1 MPTTTHYSVRPSRLF
16 YFLDGDTIVTCR
28 DRSYRVHSA
37 PLARY
42 SCVMRKALTMGR
54 LPRLWRDLR
63 QDNEG
68 KLLKESGD
76 CVKKRRV
83 GGGARARARD
93 IRYLVTLDD
102 SVQSVDLLFWCI
114 YECRYGIVFSFGM
127 IFTPDLTLSLSGKPR
142 MSPEIIAPLL
152 HLGTDYA
159 IPTLLPLCIT
169 YLESLALFHPLKAI
183 PTIRLLIHH
192 RKTTSTGAEILQPL
206 YSEALSTILNDL
218 PYYQEEQREEY
229 TRVLPDELRAAFAD
243 TWARYVERM
252 DRQRSG
258 EGLFAGLT
266 YTHSRQCMSDVGCEE
281 ETREQLWSTWEQLWG
296 TCRGA
301 VPRPC
306 EVSKFFMTAARAE
319 PEEKNN
325 TCRMQVRQA
334 LGWILRGLEGED
346 ALWNWRFLSVESA
359 SLRMAKEL
367 AIRPRV
373 GRERWEA

>member
-114 YECRYGIVFSFGM
+114 YECRYGILFSFGM
-127 IFTPDLTLSLSGKPR
+127 IFTPDLTLSQWEATHEPR
-142 MSPEIIAPLL
+142 NHSPPPPPRYRLRHPDTPSAMHNLPRVPSPLPSPESHPHYPPAYPPPQNHIHGRRDPATPLL
-152 HLGTDYA
+152 
-159 IPTLLPLCIT
+159 
-169 YLESLALFHPLKAI
+169 
-183 PTIRLLIHH
+183 
-192 RKTTSTGAEILQPL
+192 
-206 YSEALSTILNDL
+206 
-218 PYYQEEQREEY
+218 
-229 TRVLPDELRAAFAD
+229 
-243 TWARYVERM
+243 
-252 DRQRSG
+252 
-258 EGLFAGLT
+258 
-266 YTHSRQCMSDVGCEE
+266 
-281 ETREQLWSTWEQLWG
+281 
-296 TCRGA
+296 
-301 VPRPC
+301 
-306 EVSKFFMTAARAE
+306 
-319 PEEKNN
+319 
-325 TCRMQVRQA
+325 
-334 LGWILRGLEGED
+334 
-346 ALWNWRFLSVESA
+346 
-359 SLRMAKEL
+359 
-367 AIRPRV
+367 
-373 GRERWEA
+373 